1 MLLLIQLLLLI
12 FNIVITM
19 AQIKKEGSAPVSKYA
34 AKKAARAKKEVETVI
49 TEETKIEEKEDI
61 KVEANKAET
70 VVEQPAAEAPA
81 PQEQTTVNKPTN
93 KVVAGK
99 TRTVVGKEKREINVD
114 VPDHVLEVAYIPKDN
129 AAIRRYCSLNILNHL
144 SQIGVIRK
152 DGKGN
157 YVKFLWNKF
166 RVSSDGI
173 IKEYSYR
180 EKFFLV
186 ALISSFNQFANA
198 AQQTISDFMDKEGID
213 TID

>member
-1 MLLLIQLLLLI
+1 
-12 FNIVITM
+12 M
-19 AQIKKEGSAPVSKYA
+19 AQIKKEGSVPVSKYA
-34 AKKAARAKKEVETVI
+34 AKKAARAKKEVETV
-49 TEETKIEEKEDI
+49 TAEETKIKEKEDI
-61 KVEANKAET
+61 KVGVDKTET
-70 VVEQPAAEAPA
+70 AVEQPAAAEAPV
-81 PQEQTTVNKPTN
+81 PQEQTTVNKPDN
-93 KVVAGK
+93 KVVSGK

-114 VPDHVLEVAYIPKDN
+114 VPDHVLEIAYIPKDN

-173 IKEYSYR
+173 IKEYSYK

>member
-1 MLLLIQLLLLI
+1 MVKL
-12 FNIVITM
+12 
-19 AQIKKEGSAPVSKYA
+19 KEDGTAPVSKYA
-34 AKKAARAKKEVETVI
+34 AKKAARATKKEDVQSKV
-49 TEETKIEEKEDI
+49 EETKVEES
-61 KVEANKAET
+61 KVETKVEDTKPET
-70 VVEQPAAEAPA
+70 VQEAPA
-81 PQEQTTVNKPTN
+81 AVTTAAPAPKANAEKAKP
-93 KVVAGK
+93 K
-99 TRTVVGKEKREINVD
+99 TVVGKEKREINVD
-114 VPDHVLEVAYIPKDN
+114 VPEHILEIAYIPKDN

-144 SQIGVIRK
+144 SPIGVIRK

-213 TID
+213 SVE

>member
-1 MLLLIQLLLLI
+1 
-12 FNIVITM
+12 M

-49 TEETKIEEKEDI
+49 TEETKIEEKEETKIEEKEDI
-61 KVEANKAET
+61 KVEVDKTET
-70 VVEQPAAEAPA
+70 VVEQPAEAPA
-81 PQEQTTVNKPTN
+81 PQEQTTVNKPAN
-93 KVVAGK
+93 KAVSGK

-114 VPDHVLEVAYIPKDN
+114 VPDHVLEIAYIPKDN

>member
-1 MLLLIQLLLLI
+1 
-12 FNIVITM
+12 M
-19 AQIKKEGSAPVSKYA
+19 AQIKNEGSAPVSKYA

-49 TEETKIEEKEDI
+49 AEETKIEEKEDI
-61 KVEANKAET
+61 KVEVDKTET
-70 VVEQPAAEAPA
+70 AVEQPAEAPA
-81 PQEQTTVNKPTN
+81 PQEQTTVNKPAN
-93 KVVAGK
+93 KVVSGK

-114 VPDHVLEVAYIPKDN
+114 VPDHVLEIAYIPKGN

-186 ALISSFNQFANA
+186 ALISSFNQFANV

>member
-1 MLLLIQLLLLI
+1 
-12 FNIVITM
+12 M
-19 AQIKKEGSAPVSKYA
+19 AQIKKEGSAPISKYA

-61 KVEANKAET
+61 KVEVDKTET
-70 VVEQPAAEAPA
+70 VVEQPAEAPA
-81 PQEQTTVNKPTN
+81 PQEQTTVNKPAN

-114 VPDHVLEVAYIPKDN
+114 VPDHVLEIAYIPKDN

-198 AQQTISDFMDKEGID
+198 AQQTISDFMDKERID
-213 TID
+213 SIE

>member
-1 MLLLIQLLLLI
+1 
-12 FNIVITM
+12 M
-19 AQIKKEGSAPVSKYA
+19 AQIKKEGSVPISKYA

-61 KVEANKAET
+61 KVEADKAET
-70 VVEQPAAEAPA
+70 VVEQPAAETSA
-81 PQEQTTVNKPTN
+81 PQEQTTVNKPAN
-93 KVVAGK
+93 KAVVGK

-114 VPDHVLEVAYIPKDN
+114 VPDHVLEIAYIPKDN

-213 TID
+213 SVE